1 MIFDSLKANDDGSF
15 LLDGLLVSS
24 GAKHQEILDYITESE
39 TPIISAKQ
47 IRDDALAAL
56 VHDFGDGRIIQ
67 TRPQDEQNVK
77 TAIELMTS
85 LSLPSIDW
93 VMADNVKH
101 PVTVDELQ
109 AALLAGQLTAMQI
122 WADYEP

>member
-1 MIFDSLKANDDGSF
+1 VIFDSLKANEDGSF
-15 LLDGLLVSS
+15 LLDDVLVSS
-24 GAKHQEILDYITESE
+24 GAQHQQILDYITESE
-39 TPIISAKQ
+39 TPVIGAKQ
-47 IRDDALAAL
+47 IRDESLRAL

-85 LSLPSIDW
+85 LSMASIGW
-93 VMADNVKH
+93 VMADNVKYH
-101 PVTVDELQ
+101 GTVEELQ
-109 AALLAGQLTAMQI
+109 AALLAGQLAAMQV